1 MGNNEAGAV
10 QHERAGAGGELAELG
25 ALDLAPVG
33 EVLRSRVRESY
44 GAELVV
50 LLRAGVSEGRAERLA
65 SEHRSEVAA
74 GLTRRFAGEVLAG
87 RLAVYLPDFDAR
99 WCVGLARRIRA
110 GEGWDDLLR
119 RVRLK
124 LFELG
129 EIPSLD
135 HPLPPAIRKP
145 SFARLLADGY
155 EFEEVFF
162 WLTACR
168 VGESWTLRD
177 LLRGEAASA
186 ALAPMPAAPALNAD
200 WVKSPKAPAT
210 GGRVEAARTTPPID
224 WFSKLYIRADWPG
237 EEPAQ
242 RPAWPWG
249 EYSTPDL
256 ELMAEAVCEFWNG
269 WDGEIASAPTIAAV
283 ASWFQERGVK
293 SESRAKVMA
302 SLLLSPKVGPGRR
315 PRGEE

>member
-1 MGNNEAGAV
+1 MGDNEAGAV

-33 EVLRSRVRESY
+33 EVLRARVRESY
-44 GAELVV
+44 GAELVT
-50 LLRAGVSEGRAERLA
+50 LLRAGLSEDRAERLA
-65 SEHRSEVAA
+65 AEHRSDFAA
-74 GLTRRFAGEVLAG
+74 GLIRRFAGEVLAG
-87 RLAVYLPDFDAR
+87 RLAVYLPGFDAR
-99 WCVGLARRIRA
+99 WSVGLARRIRA

-119 RVRLK
+119 GARLK

-145 SFARLLADGY
+145 SFAPIRSDGY

-162 WLTACR
+162 WLAACR

-177 LLRGEAASA
+177 LLRSEAASA
-186 ALAPMPAAPALNAD
+186 ALAPMRAASALHVEPA
-200 WVKSPKAPAT
+200 KSPKAPAA

-224 WFSKLYIRADWPG
+224 WFSKLYIRAGWPG
-237 EEPAQ
+237 EEPAR

-269 WDGEIASAPTIAAV
+269 WDGEITSAPTIAEV
-283 ASWFQERGVK
+283 AAWFQERGVK
-293 SESRAKVMA
+293 SGTRAKVMA

>member
-1 MGNNEAGAV
+1 MGDNEAGAV
-10 QHERAGAGGELAELG
+10 QHERPGAGGELAELG

-33 EVLRSRVRESY
+33 EVLRARVRESY
-44 GAELVV
+44 GAELVT
-50 LLRAGVSEGRAERLA
+50 LLRAGVSEDRAERLA
-65 SEHRSEVAA
+65 AEHRSEVAA
-74 GLTRRFAGEVLAG
+74 ALTRRFAGEVLAG
-87 RLAVYLPDFDAR
+87 RLAVYLPDPAAC
-99 WCVGLARRIRA
+99 WSVVLARRIRI
-110 GEGWDDLLR
+110 GEGWHDLR
-119 RVRLK
+119 RGARLK

-129 EIPSLD
+129 EIPSPD
-135 HPLPPAIRKP
+135 HPLPSAVRKP

-168 VGESWTLRD
+168 VGEWWTLCD

-186 ALAPMPAAPALNAD
+186 ARAPMPAAPALNAER
-200 WVKSPKAPAT
+200 VKSPKAPAS

-224 WFSKLYIRADWPG
+224 WFSKLYLRADWPG

-256 ELMAEAVCEFWNG
+256 ELVAEAVRAFWIE
-269 WDGEIASAPTIAAV
+269 WDGEAASAPKNDTVIA
-283 ASWFQERGVK
+283 WLEGRGM
-293 SESRAKVMA
+293 SNNLAKVVA
-302 SLLLSPKVGPGRR
+302 TLIRSPKVPAGAR
-315 PRGEE
+315 PRRDE